1 MKEIFDERARFRQSS
16 VYTTFVPD
24 RPIRLTQCCTQ
35 LKPFVYRETQCKI
48 STEHARK
55 VSQK

>member
-35 LKPFVYRETQCKI
+35 LKPFEDKRFFFQEFPYDLHVNAT
-48 STEHARK
+48 
-55 VSQK
+55 V